1 MNLSVLGAI
10 ILGLVA
16 AWLTLLLV
24 LWLIRPRGVGAREL
38 ARLVPDILRL
48 VRDLLVDRST
58 PRSVRVA
65 LVVLLVWLISPIDL
79 VPEFIPVLG
88 PLDDVIVAVVVLR
101 YVRRRLGEDELDVL
115 RRDELRSV
123 VGEGTPFRGGQDGQ
137 ARRPLE
143 IVDEDRLVDVDRRL
157 EGEIPELPEALLGPL
172 EDVRRIGEEDAVLEA
187 EVDVLPLRSD
197 PGEIPDA
204 TLLRQRVGDP
214 APAGTH

>member
-48 VRDLLVDRST
+48 VRDLLVDRSA

-65 LVVLLVWLISPIDL
+65 LGILLVWLISPIDL

-88 PLDDVIVAVVVLR
+88 PLDDVIVAVVILR
-101 YVRRRLGEDELDVL
+101 FVRRR
-115 RRDELRSV
+115 
-123 VGEGTPFRGGQDGQ
+123 VGEVEMRRHWRGTDEGWALVERMVAGRSRGG
-137 ARRPLE
+137 ASE
-143 IVDEDRLVDVDRRL
+143 
-157 EGEIPELPEALLGPL
+157 
-172 EDVRRIGEEDAVLEA
+172 
-187 EVDVLPLRSD
+187 
-197 PGEIPDA
+197 
-204 TLLRQRVGDP
+204 
-214 APAGTH
+214 